1 VKKVTSRVTNLLL
14 QPAWLS
20 KWFTASV
27 DPVNSNDY
35 SSDDDDDID
44 TVIMRTHPIK
54 RAKIELN
61 QPFPPNS
68 FEVSPVVNDQGMS
81 EEFKSALIHYS
92 VIS

>member
-1 VKKVTSRVTNLLL
+1 MKKVTSRVTNLLP

-27 DPVNSNDY
+27 DAVNSND
-35 SSDDDDDID
+35 SGSEDDDDD
-44 TVIMRTHPIK
+44 TANMHTHPVK

-68 FEVSPVVNDQGMS
+68 FKVSTIGNDQGTS
-81 EEFKSALIHYS
+81 EEFKSVLIHYS
-92 VIS
+92 VIR